1 MSQCLRKQI
10 MNNCTWYDKEIE
22 AHKHDFSIECV
33 LEEKNPDIKGN
44 NDIYQSTYSN
54 VMMCSK
60 CHSFTKSKDYVKNR
74 IYTFDNDKDL
84 EAKKLMEDK
93 MLILPKIV
101 AYRNNRNFE
110 INYKHIIFP
119 DKYEYIDN

>member
-10 MNNCTWYDKEIE
+10 MNDCTWYDKEIE
-22 AHKHDFSIECV
+22 AHKHDFSVECV
-33 LEEKNPDIKGN
+33 LEEKNPDINGIK
-44 NDIYQSTYSN
+44 DSYQTTYTI

-60 CHSFTKSKDYVKNR
+60 CHSFTKSKDYVKDSLFTYDR
-74 IYTFDNDKDL
+74 DKNL
-84 EAKKLMEDK
+84 ENKTLLEEKLK
-93 MLILPKIV
+93 SFPKIL

-119 DKYEYIDN
+119 DKYEYINN